1 MKDIISEE
9 GLLFSGDR
17 EKAGERSGKR
27 TQKPHLWHS
36 GILVRL
42 CAVHQVTGMA
52 ENLPAG

>member
-27 TQKPHLWHS
+27 TQKPHLWHC

-42 CAVHQVTGMA
+42 CAVPQVTGMA